1 MTSGPARAR
10 LPGMSL
16 LIRLIVNALAIW
28 IVTLIPALQ
37 ITVVAFPPGGD
48 LQLVLTLL
56 LIALIFGVVNAIVG
70 TVLKVLAFP
79 LYILTLGL
87 ISLIINGFLLWLT
100 GWITSGWDWGLR
112 VGDFWLAVVA
122 ALLIGLINWVA
133 GILFRPRSRSR
144 D

>member
-1 MTSGPARAR
+1 
-10 LPGMSL
+10 MSL
-16 LIRLIVNALAIW
+16 IVRLIVNALAIW

-37 ITVVAFPPGGD
+37 IVVIAFPPGGD

-87 ISLIINGFLLWLT
+87 ISLVINGFLLWLT
-100 GWITSGWDWGLR
+100 GWVTSSWDWGLR

-122 ALLIGLINWVA
+122 ALIIALINWVA
-133 GILFRPRSRSR
+133 GILFRPHRRERERSGR
-144 D
+144 